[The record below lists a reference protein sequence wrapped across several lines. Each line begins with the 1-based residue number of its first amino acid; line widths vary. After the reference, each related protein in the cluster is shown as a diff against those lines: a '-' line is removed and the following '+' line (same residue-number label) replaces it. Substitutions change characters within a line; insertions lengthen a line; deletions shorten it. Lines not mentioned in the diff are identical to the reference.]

1 MSDEKPIIRLWQLTG
16 LGLIISHPSGV
27 IYSNQT
33 GGYACDHRELEGV
46 FVPLADADVDQYA
59 PLDEH
64 FYSGPKWRGHCYNGI
79 DEETAAVVDGIL
91 ATSYLTRRLSVDREK
106 LASSDEAWIYVI
118 IAPHEGN
125 DDRQT
130 FHGYPSGVGVLTWPN
145 SD

>member
-33 GGYACDHRELEGV
+33 GGYACDHRELKGV
-46 FVPLADADVDQYA
+46 FVPLTDADVDQYA

>member
-33 GGYACDHRELEGV
+33 GGYACDHREPEGV
-46 FVPLADADVDQYA
+46 FVSLTDADVDQYA

-64 FYSGPKWRGHCYNGI
+64 FYTGPKWRGHCYNGI

-118 IAPHEGN
+118 VGPHEGN